1 MHVPLVHRGSFYF
14 TNSDGSFNSGD
25 MSKLLGSTCEVE
37 LFFASL
43 LRSKLN
49 LQHQLQGSVHLRPT
63 PKASDK
69 TSTYNILMDK

>member
-1 MHVPLVHRGSFYF
+1 MHVPLIHPGSFYF

-25 MSKLLGSTCEVE
+25 MSRLLGSTCEVE

-49 LQHQLQGSVHLRPT
+49 LQHQLQGNIHLRPT
-63 PKASDK
+63 SKALAK
-69 TSTYNILMDK
+69 TSTYNILMD